1 MDTQQAAAI
10 LGSIGGTEAWRRVAA
25 DHRSERMAAIAK
37 RPRPGR
43 KPAVSMP
50 YAVALAQIYDG
61 EHTPA
66 ECMTQPKIDG
76 IRAVVFRDRDGAV
89 VVQSRDGI
97 RLSVS
102 DSLRADM
109 GAALDATGAALDG
122 ELRAAGGFCATQRA
136 VLGKASDAV
145 TYHVFDCMAVGQPFK
160 DRAARLIGHGAV
172 VVVESQPV
180 SRARRDIM
188 RRHDAYVA
196 AGYEGLI
203 LRDANAPYLP
213 GRRFA
218 IQKVKA
224 FLDAEFPV
232 VAMERDAAGR
242 AILVCACAS
251 GPFKV
256 AAPGNSLERELM
268 TDAVVGRMVT
278 VKYRASDHG
287 MPRDASAVAFR
298 DIH

>member
-1 MDTQQAAAI
+1 MDTKQAAAI
-10 LGSIGGTEAWRRVAA
+10 LGSIGGTAAWARVAA

-43 KPAVSMP
+43 RGAVSMP
-50 YAVALAQIYDG
+50 YAVALAQTYDG

-76 IRAVVFRDRDGAV
+76 IRAVVYRDRDGAV

-97 RLSVS
+97 RLTVC
-102 DSLRADM
+102 DALRADM
-109 GAALDATGAALDG
+109 AAALDATGAPLDG

-145 TYHVFDCMAVGQPFK
+145 TYYVFDCMAVGQTFR
-160 DRAARLIGHGAV
+160 DRAARLIGSGAV
-172 VVVESQPV
+172 VVVPTEPV
-180 SRARRDIM
+180 SRAKRDIQK
-188 RRHDAYVA
+188 RHDRYVTD
-196 AGYEGLI
+196 GYEGLI

-218 IQKVKA
+218 IQKLKA
-224 FLDAEFPV
+224 FIDAEFLV
-232 VAMERDAAGR
+232 VAVERDIAGR
-242 AILVCACAS
+242 AILVCSCA
-251 GPFKV
+251 GGQFKV
-256 AAPGNSLERELM
+256 AAPGHSLERELM
-268 TDAVVGRMVT
+268 TDKVIGRMLT
-278 VKYRASDHG
+278 VKYRTSDHG

-298 DIH
+298 DVH